1 MKTALYYAIRRNLY
15 NTVVAVTTEKGSR
28 RWHGRDCTYNEA
40 THGTFDQLMGRFD
53 TKEAAEAMRTEI
65 ARIANKYKAER
76 KPHETAIMQLHQ
88 SERQAIEEA
97 VNS

>member
-15 NTVVAVTTEKGSR
+15 KTVVAITTEKGSR

-53 TKEAAEAMRTEI
+53 TKEAAEAKRSELS
-65 ARIANKYKAER
+65 RIADKYKAER
-76 KPHETAIMQLHQ
+76 KPHETAIMELHR
-88 SERQAIEEA
+88 SERRAIEEA
-97 VNS
+97 VAS